1 MIANHIK
8 NAKYIKDMKWI
19 SEIQWSQKQDHQIN
33 KMHTLQ
39 IIDAW
44 AKWCIEINMML
55 CKMNQNWKL
64 II

>member
-39 IIDAW
+39 ITDAW
-44 AKWCIEINMML
+44 AK
-55 CKMNQNWKL
+55 
-64 II
+64 